1 MDQFQVALLLLLLDL
16 LQLLQLI
23 QEPFLRLV
31 THLVG
36 GIPQPMDLAQHM
48 RLLHQHSFHPAIR
61 LYMRSGIQQLPITST
76 VVQVRALR
84 QQPQQRARQATRLWL
99 RKERCQSPIL
109 IFQGGIPAL
118 MEPEQITQQVS
129 RHMHHRE
136 ISRFMHSGQSP
147 QVRQLLILD
156 RI

>member
-16 LQLLQLI
+16 LQHLQQI
-23 QEPFLRLV
+23 QELLRKQI
-31 THLVG
+31 THLVV
-36 GIPQPMDLAQHM
+36 GILPPMALARHM
-48 RLLHQHSFHPAIR
+48 RPLHQHSFPLAIR

-84 QQPQQRARQATRLWL
+84 QQPQQRARPATRLWL
-99 RKERCQSPIL
+99 RKERYQSPIP
-109 IFQGGIPAL
+109 IFQGGIQAL
-118 MEPEQITQQVS
+118 TEPEQITQQVS
-129 RHMHHRE
+129 RHMRHQE